1 MSTPQCSPASAST
14 KHAASSSRSNMKA
27 MSVEAKTPPNNCFRG
42 IVTVEVGPQKQ
53 AFSMHKDLLCYYSD
67 YFRGAFEGSFK
78 EAVDGKIW
86 FEKEDPA
93 IFDIFNAFL
102 YNRKL
107 QNADGLV
114 GPDLTFAT
122 LVDLWI
128 FGDQFV
134 VPLLQNL
141 AIDSFQERSDKQRC
155 VPWVA
160 QIRKIYD
167 NTLHGAPLRRI
178 MIDMTAFET
187 HIGRRPREEVVES
200 WPVEALVDLAFELSL
215 KTSEEVKSL
224 KMPEYKKVKCYYHV
238 HNQGEEC

>member
-1 MSTPQCSPASAST
+1 MSTSQSIPASAST
-14 KHAASSSRSNMKA
+14 KQTAGSSRSNMKA

-53 AFSMHKDLLCYYSD
+53 AFSVHKDLLCYYSD

-78 EAVDGKIW
+78 EAVDGKMW
-86 FEKEDPA
+86 LEKEDPE

-102 YNRKL
+102 YNRRL
-107 QNADGLV
+107 QDANGLV
-114 GPDLTFAT
+114 GPGLSFTT

-141 AIDSFQERSDKQRC
+141 AIDSFQQKSDTEYTI
-155 VPWVA
+155 PWKSH
-160 QIRKIYD
+160 IRKIYD

-178 MIDMTAFET
+178 MIDMT
-187 HIGRRPREEVVES
+187 
-200 WPVEALVDLAFELSL
+200 
-215 KTSEEVKSL
+215 
-224 KMPEYKKVKCYYHV
+224 
-238 HNQGEEC
+238 

>member
-1 MSTPQCSPASAST
+1 MSTSQSNPASAST
-14 KHAASSSRSNMKA
+14 KHAAGSSRSNMKA

-53 AFSMHKDLLCYYSD
+53 AFSIHKDLLCFYSD

-86 FEKEDPA
+86 LEKEDPA

-107 QNADGLV
+107 QDAKGLV
-114 GPDLTFAT
+114 GLSLSFKT

-134 VPLLQNL
+134 VPLLQNI
-141 AIDSFQERSDKQRC
+141 AIDSLQQKSDQENFIPCKT
-155 VPWVA
+155 

-200 WPVEALVDLAFELSL
+200 WPVEALADLAFTLSL
-215 KTSEEVKSL
+215 KTSDEVKCS
-224 KMPEYKKVKCYYHV
+224 KMPEYKKMKCYYHV
-238 HNQGEEC
+238 HNKGEEC

>member
-1 MSTPQCSPASAST
+1 MSTSQSKPASAPT
-14 KHAASSSRSNMKA
+14 KHAAGSSRSNMKA

-53 AFSMHKDLLCYYSD
+53 AFSIHKDLLCYYSD

-86 FEKEDPA
+86 LQKEDPT
-93 IFDIFNAFL
+93 IFDVFNSFL

-114 GPDLTFAT
+114 GPSLSFAT

-134 VPLLQNL
+134 VPLL
-141 AIDSFQERSDKQRC
+141 R
-155 VPWVA
+155 
-160 QIRKIYD
+160 
-167 NTLHGAPLRRI
+167 T
-178 MIDMTAFET
+178 
-187 HIGRRPREEVVES
+187 
-200 WPVEALVDLAFELSL
+200 WP
-215 KTSEEVKSL
+215 
-224 KMPEYKKVKCYYHV
+224 
-238 HNQGEEC
+238 